1 MFDLMMPEDE
11 LLESYRTCKDQ
22 KKQIHILADLNC
34 TTVKEIRAFLEEK
47 GFEVPE
53 DGRCARRKGTPVAE
67 SIDTSNGTNDS
78 KVIVPPM
85 TVTEDI
91 NKPEVPESIR
101 RILNE
106 RRRRLI
112 EQIKKLQAEVNDIN
126 AFIGDYRKE

>member
-53 DGRCARRKGTPVAE
+53 DGRCAKRKGSNMAV
-67 SIDTSNGTNDS
+67 SINTSNGTNEAE
-78 KVIVPPM
+78 VAVPP
-85 TVTEDI
+85 TH
-91 NKPEVPESIR
+91 VPESIR
-101 RILNE
+101 KILNE
-106 RRRRLI
+106 RRIHLI
-112 EQIKKLQAEVNDIN
+112 TQIKKLQAEVDDIN
-126 AFIGDYRKE
+126 AFIGEYKKE